1 MTGETS
7 VEPLPGPRPPPL
19 IVGASPCPPCG
30 SKRFCWPP
38 ALAAARQ
45 SGCEG
50 LSAGQD
56 LVHQPFSRRD
66 RCARR
71 FDKAFTQDALALVGT
86 AGVPKSTE
94 QNG

>member
-1 MTGETS
+1 
-7 VEPLPGPRPPPL
+7 
-19 IVGASPCPPCG
+19 
-30 SKRFCWPP
+30 
-38 ALAAARQ
+38 
-45 SGCEG
+45 